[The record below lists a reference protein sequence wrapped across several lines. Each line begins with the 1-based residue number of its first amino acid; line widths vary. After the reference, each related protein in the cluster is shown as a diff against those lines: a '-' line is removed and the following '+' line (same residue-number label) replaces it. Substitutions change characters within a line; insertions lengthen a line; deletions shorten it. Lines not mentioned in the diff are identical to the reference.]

1 MSIRKHVKA
10 HPGNQLSLSQAVKA
24 SRFDELQL
32 REFIRQG
39 HLAATRTDEGLRIEQ
54 RDLEKLEE
62 LQDQ

>member
-10 HPGNQLSLSQAVKA
+10 HPGNQLSFSQAVEQ
-24 SRFDELQL
+24 SRFSEFELK
-32 REFIRQG
+32 EFIRQG

-62 LQDQ
+62 LQSQ